1 MKGFISLFNSHFLTY
16 FFKNNNFF
24 FTRGTSMTY
33 KLAQNDLIHA
43 MSVIDVMSRSKVRC
57 KISDNEV
64 NRDDF

>member
-1 MKGFISLFNSHFLTY
+1 
-16 FFKNNNFF
+16 
-24 FTRGTSMTY
+24 MTY